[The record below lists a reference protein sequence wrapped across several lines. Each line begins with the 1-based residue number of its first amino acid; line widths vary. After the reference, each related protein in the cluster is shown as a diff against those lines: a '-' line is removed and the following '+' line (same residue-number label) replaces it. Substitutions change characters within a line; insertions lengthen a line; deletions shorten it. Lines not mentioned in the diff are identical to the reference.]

1 MSAAGATGEEI
12 MDMMTIRPAE
22 ALGVDALVGSL
33 EAGKQADVIICRGNP
48 AVRFDNYIEQTI
60 VAGKTVFRRE
70 EA

>member
-1 MSAAGATGEEI
+1 
-12 MDMMTIRPAE
+12 MMTIRPAE
-22 ALGVDALVGSL
+22 ALGVDTLVGSL

-48 AVRFDNYIEQTI
+48 AARFDNYIDETI